1 MIHGLLLFILA
12 AIPLSAQTQNPAKA
26 DQGTVVRV
34 AEKAAIAALNFRQ
47 GDAASLARARADFT
61 PEGWQDFMKHMAGF
75 VDQKGAPT
83 FTSTFVPSRSA
94 TVLGEDRGVV
104 RFRDT
109 LNNQLFLNRLA
120 FQNSGNLL
128 RCEPPV
134 LVTAR
139 PAGPIRPRFVR
150 RTDLRPRQQQLL
162 ATDKEID
169 QRTGDK
175 QAVRVLLQPAI
186 AHFHEPELQL

>member
-1 MIHGLLLFILA
+1 VIHGFLVLILA
-12 AIPLSAQTQNPAKA
+12 AIPFSAQTQNPAKA

-83 FTSTFVPSRSA
+83 FTSTFVPSKGA

-104 RFRDT
+104 RFRIPGT
-109 LNNQLFLNRLA
+109 LTQSNKLGRTTYRAAIEVYALRDLLIGGKPIKIQRLE
-120 FQNSGNLL
+120 QIT
-128 RCEPPV
+128 C
-134 LVTAR
+134 
-139 PAGPIRPRFVR
+139 AGAS
-150 RTDLRPRQQQLL
+150 TLCN
-162 ATDKEID
+162 
-169 QRTGDK
+169 
-175 QAVRVLLQPAI
+175 
-186 AHFHEPELQL
+186 